1 MSPKLLVDIFS
12 FWMVEFKGFSV
23 KRILGR
29 GFQLGLA
36 KMYPLRLKAGESM
49 LDRLIFSSIILSLIS
64 GSFLRKDKVS
74 YLFRVTWLCTLPFSH
89 INAGTL
95 PILHVTNV
103 DK

>member
-49 LDRLIFSSIILSLIS
+49 LDRLIFSSTILSLNS
-64 GSFLRKDKVS
+64 GSFPRKDKS
-74 YLFRVTWLCTLPFSH
+74 FSFISSDLAMYFAFFAH
-89 INAGTL
+89 
-95 PILHVTNV
+95 
-103 DK
+103 